1 MTTHWLLWNDDGL
14 VPTPTI
20 IWSADFANRLW
31 ELGRRIDG
39 PYVLA
44 YDEDERIPDG
54 TYGGAR

>member
-20 IWSADFANRLW
+20 VWNADFAERLR

-44 YDEDERIPDG
+44 YDDERIPDG
-54 TYGGAR
+54 TYGGVR

>member
-1 MTTHWLLWNDDGL
+1 MTTHRLLWNDDGL

-20 IWSADFANRLW
+20 IWNAVTADQAR
-31 ELGRRIDG
+31 ELGRCIEG

-44 YDEDERIPDG
+44 SYEDERIPDG